1 MTGGRLTVND
11 TMLKKMTALL
21 LVIAGLGLHGA
32 VVSAATTDSV
42 GQYDRH
48 LHDLRQIVYELE
60 IVEITDSESFRAGLL
75 DVESRIGPAG
85 EAVLRVLVDPSMMQ
99 FLRGVAQSLRIELG
113 RETASSQRVASPWL
127 VTAIGRSAG
136 LRVVQQET
144 IVFRDERTLYNT
156 VHGIDLRVTPLR
168 FDEAKARV
176 LSTITVETFSGE
188 SQLETELW
196 VGAAEPELIAV
207 LEQQGQYVNNRWL
220 RHASG
225 AERRYYAL
233 YVTARPAADMSAASV
248 VAVGSV
254 RGLGDLLWTRRMP
267 PRTGW
272 VDVAFGLRSP
282 SGVSVNWTGWAT
294 HMWRWSLTV
303 DEHAQPGRH
312 ELATERL
319 LWRDEWSQL
328 LLGLHVLNYP
338 GTEGAGLFAAVSL
351 SEQLA
356 LSPRF
361 RIGAGYAPLVYSI
374 DTGALAR
381 DIWWANVEYGQ
392 RSAIRI
398 GYRSDVEQRLQA
410 TWRLP
415 LSNKTSL
422 QLSYNTEGR
431 GTPGMFS
438 LGLHWAF
445 SQ

>member
-1 MTGGRLTVND
+1 MTGGRLTVNN
-11 TMLKKMTALL
+11 TMLKKITALL

-32 VVSAATTDSV
+32 VANAAATGSV
-42 GQYDRH
+42 GQYDGH

-75 DVESRIGPAG
+75 DVESRIGSAG
-85 EAVLRVLVDPSMMQ
+85 EAVLRVLVDPSIMQ
-99 FLRGVAQSLRIELG
+99 FLRGAAQSLRVELS
-113 RETASSQRVASPWL
+113 RDTASSQRVASPWL

-144 IVFRDERTLYNT
+144 IVLRDERTLYNT
-156 VHGIDLRVTPLR
+156 EHGIDLRVTPLR

-188 SQLETELW
+188 SQLETKLW

-207 LEQQGQYVNNRWL
+207 LEQRGQYANERWL

-225 AERRYYAL
+225 TERRYFAL
-233 YVTARPAADMSAASV
+233 YVTARPAGDTSAASV
-248 VAVGSV
+248 VAVGSA

-272 VDVAFGLRSP
+272 VDVAIGLSSA
-282 SGVSVNWTGWAT
+282 SGVSANWTGWAT
-294 HMWRWSLTV
+294 DKWRWSLAV
-303 DEHAQPGRH
+303 DEHARPRH
-312 ELATERL
+312 HDLATERL
-319 LWRDEWSQL
+319 LWRDEWSEL
-328 LLGLHVLNYP
+328 LLGFHFLNYP

-351 SEQLA
+351 NEQLA
-356 LSPRF
+356 LTPRF
-361 RIGAGYAPLVYSI
+361 RLGAGYAPLVYSI
-374 DTGALAR
+374 DTGARAR

-398 GYRSDVEQRLQA
+398 GYRSAVEQLLQA
-410 TWRLP
+410 TWRLR

-422 QLSYNTEGR
+422 QLGYNTDGR
-431 GTPGMFS
+431 GTPGLFS